1 MNSQHVVATHLD
13 KHVETQTGAG
23 KQAIATR
30 FSRAASTY
38 NDVADIQAQIAGDA
52 REALLLQLA
61 DTSRNSPDVGSV
73 LDSGCVLDIGCGT
86 GRESA
91 RLAASGLAVT
101 GLDIAP
107 AMLVKARQ
115 DYPTIMFCEGD
126 ADALPFEAGEFGGVF
141 SSMAL
146 QWSESPQQATS
157 EVARVLRTGGRGQL
171 AIMVAGSFQELA
183 QARSDAGLTASV
195 NTLPSALV
203 WEKAAG
209 LAGLRTVHSE
219 VTTYTGCFDNIRA
232 LLRSITK
239 AGAGLSL
246 NNNSNAPMTRSQL
259 QSLDAAFSRNADGQ
273 LSLTYHVLHLS
284 LEK

>member
-1 MNSQHVVATHLD
+1 
-13 KHVETQTGAG
+13 
-23 KQAIATR
+23 
-30 FSRAASTY
+30 
-38 NDVADIQAQIAGDA
+38 
-52 REALLLQLA
+52 
-61 DTSRNSPDVGSV
+61 
-73 LDSGCVLDIGCGT
+73 
-86 GRESA
+86 
-91 RLAASGLAVT
+91 
-101 GLDIAP
+101 
-107 AMLVKARQ
+107 MLEKARQ
-115 DYPTIMFCEGD
+115 DYPTITFCEGD
-126 ADALPFEAGEFGGVF
+126 ADALPFETGEFGGVF

-146 QWSESPQQATS
+146 QWSESPQQAIA
-157 EVARVLRTGGRGQL
+157 EVARVLRSGGRGQL

-219 VTTYTGCFDNIRA
+219 VTTYTDCFDNIRA

-246 NNNSNAPMTRSQL
+246 NNRDTSPMTRAQL
-259 QSLDAAFSRNADGQ
+259 QALDAAFSRNADGQ

>member
-1 MNSQHVVATHLD
+1 MSSQYVVATHLD

-38 NDVADIQAQIAGDA
+38 NEVADIQAQIAGDA

-73 LDSGCVLDIGCGT
+73 LDIGCGT

-91 RLAASGLAVT
+91 RLAQSGLTVT
-101 GLDIAP
+101 GVDIAP
-107 AMLVKARQ
+107 AMLEKART
-115 DYPTIMFCEGD
+115 DYPTITFFEGD
-126 ADALPFEAGEFGGVF
+126 AEALPFEAGEFGSVF

-146 QWSESPQQATS
+146 QWSESPQQAIA
-157 EVARVLRTGGRGQL
+157 EVARVLRSGGRGQL
-171 AIMVAGSFQELA
+171 AIMVAGSFQELSL
-183 QARSDAGLTASV
+183 ARSNAGLSASV

-209 LAGLRTVHSE
+209 QAGLKTLYSE
-219 VTTYTGCFDNIRA
+219 VTTYTDCFDDIRA

-246 NNNSNAPMTRSQL
+246 NNRDTSPMNRAQL
-259 QSLDAAFSRNADGQ
+259 QALDAAFSRNADGQ

>member
-13 KHVETQTGAG
+13 KHIEMQTGAE

-61 DTSRNSPDVGSV
+61 GSNRNSPDVGSA
-73 LDSGCVLDIGCGT
+73 LDIGCGT

-107 AMLVKARQ
+107 AMLEKARQ
-115 DYPTIMFCEGD
+115 DYPTITFCEGD
-126 ADALPFEAGEFGGVF
+126 ADALPFETGEFGGVF

-146 QWSESPQQATS
+146 QWSESPQQAIA
-157 EVARVLRTGGRGQL
+157 EVARVLRSGGRGQL
-171 AIMVAGSFQELA
+171 AIMVAGSVQELA

-219 VTTYTGCFDNIRA
+219 VTTYTDCFDNIRA

-246 NNNSNAPMTRSQL
+246 NNRDTSPMTRAQL
-259 QSLDAAFSRNADGQ
+259 QALDAAFSRNADGQ